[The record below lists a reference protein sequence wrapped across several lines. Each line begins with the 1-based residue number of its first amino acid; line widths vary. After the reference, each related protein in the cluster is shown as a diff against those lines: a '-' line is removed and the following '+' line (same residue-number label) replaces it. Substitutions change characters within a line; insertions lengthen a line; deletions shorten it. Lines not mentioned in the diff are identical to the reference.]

1 MENANTAKIEI
12 HDNRKNYLRRLE
24 TLKKDKSINPE
35 NKQIIFNFLRG
46 CEIGKLSKK
55 QCSPARL
62 SKYIYLFSRLNSMFK
77 DKPFKEITGGEI
89 EDVII
94 NLNNGFY
101 KKQLVRLKKHKNE
114 KILVKI
120 PTETPLAHDTANDF
134 KIIIKRLI
142 KFIYGEGD
150 KYQELA
156 GWIRNEDKIKE
167 VPAITREEIDKLAN
181 ASNTRN
187 RALIL
192 VLFDSG
198 ARIEEFLNI
207 RIGDLTKKQ
216 EDGRSYYQI
225 RIKHS
230 KTKPRTISV
239 PMCTEV
245 IDAWLSIHPD
255 YANPQAQL
263 FPVTYDGVRMLL
275 KKLGNKILKKNIYP
289 HLFRH
294 SSATY
299 YCNRL
304 NQYQLCYRYGWS
316 MTSKQP
322 QRYIDRE
329 GINEEKTAETVH
341 FDDLNKLRQENRKLQ
356 ESLTMLKTE
365 QDKMMKEFERRNKL
379 DPVLDE
385 IFSNKKIVEIL
396 ARELKSK
403 KDYQVA

>member
-1 MENANTAKIEI
+1 MKNSSTEKIEI
-12 HDNRKNYLRRLE
+12 RDNKKIYLRRLE
-24 TLKKDKSINPE
+24 SFRKDDSINAE
-35 NKQIIFNFLRG
+35 NKQVILDFLRG

-62 SKYIYLFSRLNSMFK
+62 SKYIYLFSRLNSMFNN
-77 DKPFKEITGGEI
+77 KPFKEITGKEI

-101 KKQLVRLKKHKNE
+101 KKQRVILKRNSGGKQ
-114 KILVKI
+114 LVKI
-120 PTETPLAHDTANDF
+120 PTEIPLSNDTVNDF

-150 KYQELA
+150 NYQELA
-156 GWIRNEDKIKE
+156 GWIRNDEKLKE
-167 VPAITREEIDKLAN
+167 VPALTREEIEQLVN
-181 ASNTRN
+181 ASSSRD
-187 RALIL
+187 RAIML

-207 RIGDLTKKQ
+207 RIGDLTRKH
-216 EDGRSYYQI
+216 DNGRSYYQV

-230 KTKPRTISV
+230 KTKPRTISI

-245 IDAWLSIHPD
+245 VDLWLSIHPNNND
-255 YANPQAQL
+255 PQAQL
-263 FPVTYDGVRMLL
+263 FPLTYDAIRVFLNR
-275 KKLGNKILKKNIYP
+275 LGRKVLKKNIYP

-316 MTSKQP
+316 MTSKQH

-341 FDDLNKLRQENRKLQ
+341 FDDMSKLKQENQKLR
-356 ESLTMLKTE
+356 ESLSMVKSE
-365 QDKMMKEFERRNKL
+365 QDKIMKDMERRNQL
-379 DPVLDE
+379 DPLLNK
-385 IFSNKKIVEIL
+385 IFANKKIVEML
-396 ARELKSK
+396 AKELGFKN
-403 KDYQVA
+403 D